1 MRAKSFRNQGICYD
15 FLRVKGG
22 VTYLRASYL
31 IWFMP
36 LVYLVYQ
43 QALAIIIEYLVEEK
57 MHAMQILRICA
68 FSPAEL

>member
-1 MRAKSFRNQGICYD
+1 M
-15 FLRVKGG
+15 KGG
-22 VTYLRASYL
+22 RVVTYLRASYL

-43 QALAIIIEYLVEEK
+43 QALIHAIIIEYLVEEK
-57 MHAMQILRICA
+57 MHAMQILRIYA